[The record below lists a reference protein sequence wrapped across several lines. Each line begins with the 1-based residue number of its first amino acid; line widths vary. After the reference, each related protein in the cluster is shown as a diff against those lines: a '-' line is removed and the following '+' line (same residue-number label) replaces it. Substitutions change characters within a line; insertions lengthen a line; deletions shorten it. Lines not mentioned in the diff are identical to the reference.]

1 VVLVAVMKTM
11 VVYQCFQLELV
22 VEDLTLVQVL
32 EITQSEVALEQ

>member
-1 VVLVAVMKTM
+1 VVLVDVTTMM
-11 VVYQCFQLELV
+11 VVCQYFQLELV